1 VYRQQFSTFKIDSD
15 PRWFLL
21 QESEVYADPH
31 DAFIREP
38 FIVRF
43 RSECVVASVAEFTL
57 IAVHIQ
63 PKAAVAEMDQ
73 LVEVHQF
80 VSDFSLQ

>member
-1 VYRQQFSTFKIDSD
+1 MKVTLDGFFYTM
-15 PRWFLL
+15 
-21 QESEVYADPH
+21 QESEVYDDPH

-80 VSDFSLQ
+80 VSDFFFTEST